1 MLFDA
6 LKRVRCRKHRLF
18 GTETAE
24 FRRLARK
31 RESIWRNPKRILW
44 ALESQI
50 DELGGAVM
58 KIFCTNEEFAK
69 LADRCDR
76 VRRRSGCGRCLLSVC
91 ASTGC
96 VCDGIRPI
104 CEIAPDYKAKN
115 CYTED
120 DAVDVIENVISSS
133 TGCHSNKNGLALIRN
148 VVKQFGATEA
158 IEAANIAVLQYC
170 ASCPRTRC
178 AADEHYTALT
188 RLGGICYNRRKGC
201 F

>member
-1 MLFDA
+1 
-6 LKRVRCRKHRLF
+6 
-18 GTETAE
+18 
-24 FRRLARK
+24 
-31 RESIWRNPKRILW
+31 
-44 ALESQI
+44 
-50 DELGGAVM
+50 M
-58 KIFCTNEEFAK
+58 KITCTKEEFAK
-69 LADRCDR
+69 LAERCDR

-104 CEIAPDYKAKN
+104 CEIAPDYKAGN

-120 DAVDVIENVISSS
+120 DAVDAIENIISSS
-133 TGCHSNKNGLALIRN
+133 TGCHSNKNGLALIRK

-170 ASCPRTRC
+170 VSRPRTSD

-188 RLGGICYNRRKGC
+188 RLGGICYNRRKGR